1 VAWADFGQSDELFG
15 LTGSLFHAYSHN
27 LRIVIVAKAEDL

>member
-1 VAWADFGQSDELFG
+1 MSPVWTPITP